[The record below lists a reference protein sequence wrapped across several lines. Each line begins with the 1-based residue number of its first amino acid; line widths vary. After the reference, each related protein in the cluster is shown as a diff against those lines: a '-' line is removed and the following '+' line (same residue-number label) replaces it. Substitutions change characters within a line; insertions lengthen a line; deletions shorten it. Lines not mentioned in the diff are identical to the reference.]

1 MRRAAV
7 VEIGAG
13 NAAEC
18 ARRLLSA
25 MRGGGAQ
32 IVKRELARAGR
43 VCERAVRGQNVAA
56 EKAELLAAVVE
67 GLRLSPQGEAELFL
81 LGHLAKS

>member
-1 MRRAAV
+1 MV

-13 NAAEC
+13 NAADC

-25 MRGGGAQ
+25 IQSGGRQ

-43 VCERAVRGQNVAA
+43 VCERAAKGHSFAA
-56 EKAELLAAVVE
+56 EQAELLAAVVE
-67 GLRLSPQGEAELFL
+67 AMRVSPGGEAEVFL